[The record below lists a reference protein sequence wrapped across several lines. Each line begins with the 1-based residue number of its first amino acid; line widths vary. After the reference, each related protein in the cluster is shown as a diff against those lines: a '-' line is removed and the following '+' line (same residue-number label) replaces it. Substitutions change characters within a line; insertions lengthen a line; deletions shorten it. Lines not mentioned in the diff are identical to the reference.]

1 MSSFFSPAEIT
12 AHCVPVRTGSR
23 TYSRPN
29 TLGADDLQTQSPA
42 VHAWLN
48 PFFRFQYI
56 IHGIYLNMQASSRNN
71 NIILKI
77 VDVVKGVR
85 KKDDKELPT
94 SIKTLLAGAAKTNHQ

>member
-1 MSSFFSPAEIT
+1 
-12 AHCVPVRTGSR
+12 
-23 TYSRPN
+23 
-29 TLGADDLQTQSPA
+29 
-42 VHAWLN
+42 
-48 PFFRFQYI
+48 
-56 IHGIYLNMQASSRNN
+56 MQASSRNN